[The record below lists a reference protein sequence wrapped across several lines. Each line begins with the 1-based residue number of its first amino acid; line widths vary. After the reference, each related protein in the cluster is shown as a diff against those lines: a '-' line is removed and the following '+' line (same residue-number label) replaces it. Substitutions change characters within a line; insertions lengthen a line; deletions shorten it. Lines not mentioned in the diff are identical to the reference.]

1 MSFEAIPLGTIKCNG
16 AGYAQ
21 CVSNTGSHVL
31 LPEPWALKALN
42 TLIKKKSMI
51 WERLIKCFLV
61 GSITVSEQLKEQEEK
76 EE

>member
-1 MSFEAIPLGTIKCNG
+1 MSFEAVPLGAIKCNG
-16 AGYAQ
+16 AAYAQ

-42 TLIKKKSMI
+42 ILIKKI
-51 WERLIKCFLV
+51 YDVIKCFLV

-76 EE
+76 EV